1 MELAQAVMRL
11 SDRVLKIG
19 IDEAEKKRVLDHTEL
34 RLEIARRIA
43 ADFGGKASAPE
54 IKRNFRHNTKHK
66 NAIDDALQD
75 MVMSEML
82 EKVWV
87 GTGGRNKQ
95 VYRLKE

>member
-1 MELAQAVMRL
+1 MKPRRSVCSTTPNL
-11 SDRVLKIG
+11 DLK
-19 IDEAEKKRVLDHTEL
+19 
-34 RLEIARRIA
+34 IARRIA
-43 ADFGGKASAPE
+43 AGFGGKASAPE

>member
-1 MELAQAVMRL
+1 MEIAQAVMRL

-34 RLEIARRIA
+34 RLEIARRI

>member
-1 MELAQAVMRL
+1 MEIAQAVMRL

-66 NAIDDALQD
+66 NAIHDALQD
-75 MVMSEML
+75 TVMSEML
-82 EKVWV
+82 EKC
-87 GTGGRNKQ
+87 GSERAGATSKYIG
-95 VYRLKE
+95 